1 MLDMK
6 DILQKVLFIL
16 FLIGIILLAL
26 VCAFTMPNEKTT
38 RVSEVGRLIRYEPEK
53 GEEIIYGHSVQGR
66 KLRAWRFGQGDNVL
80 VLTFALHGYEDA
92 FGRDGAALVFAA
104 NRLMEDIEEW
114 NCEEWS
120 IYVLPC
126 CNPDGLIEGTTNEGF
141 GRCTSGVYLED
152 GSISLSSHADINRCF
167 PVCWEPLEE
176 ARYYNG
182 SAPLACP
189 EAVALSDFLNG
200 AKGKGM
206 NFCVDVHGWY
216 QQTLTSSGNQSV
228 LYKVFNR
235 GFPDN
240 TWADVNRGTGYLA
253 AYAAILGYDSAL
265 FEFPGGID
273 NMEDFIK
280 SGYAE
285 TFSECI
291 RMLVSG

>member
-1 MLDMK
+1 MK
-6 DILQKVLFIL
+6 DILQKALFIL
-16 FLIGIILLAL
+16 AL
-26 VCAFTMPNEKTT
+26 VGVISLAVVCGFSVAENKPTGF
-38 RVSEVGRLIRYEPEK
+38 SEIGRLMRYAPES
-53 GEEIIYGHSVQGR
+53 GEKIVYGRSALGR
-66 KLRAWRFGQGDNVL
+66 ELRAWRFGRGENVL

-104 NRLMEDIEEW
+104 NRLMEEIGEW

-152 GSISLSSHADINRCF
+152 GSLSLSAYSDINRCF
-167 PVCWEPLEE
+167 PVCWEPLQE

-189 EAVALSDFLNG
+189 EAVALADFLNG
-200 AKGKGM
+200 VKGRGM

-228 LYKVFNR
+228 LYKVINR

-265 FEFPGGID
+265 FEFPGGIE
-273 NMEDFIK
+273 NMEDFEN